1 MKLLRLSMRGTVAVL
16 ALSSVACSRD
26 YVFEGNQY
34 SNPIRNARIK
44 ELYQARDACLAR
56 NAAPSVSGE
65 SDVAAIARAVAL
77 SCMPET
83 DKLIALTN
91 PFHDPRVTAEILKD
105 NDSKAARYV
114 LLARGDGAN

>member
-1 MKLLRLSMRGTVAVL
+1 M
-16 ALSSVACSRD
+16 
-26 YVFEGNQY
+26 
-34 SNPIRNARIK
+34 
-44 ELYQARDACLAR
+44 
-56 NAAPSVSGE
+56 
-65 SDVAAIARAVAL
+65 AAIARAVAL

-91 PFHDPRVTAEILKD
+91 PFHDPRVTAAILKD